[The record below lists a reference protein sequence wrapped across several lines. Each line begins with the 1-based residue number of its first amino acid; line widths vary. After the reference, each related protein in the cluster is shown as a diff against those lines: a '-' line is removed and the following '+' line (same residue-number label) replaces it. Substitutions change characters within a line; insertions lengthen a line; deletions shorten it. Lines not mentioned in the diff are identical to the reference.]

1 MKELKIVKPNNS
13 LNLNLFLISR
23 PIDLLLSIDLVLGKL
38 EEEYIFLI
46 FPNSNVNEQNG
57 IEFLKSKMHNELYNV
72 KYIYFNTS
80 SRFDSLNLLMFQRFI
95 KKKFGNFKFK
105 SIGGSGGPKS
115 RLAAKWLS
123 HQQFILTD
131 EGTYSLE
138 RVPKIIEYNLIFNKP
153 EDRIFKILYA
163 LFRITGLK
171 NPKPF
176 IIFTIFEELRDLK
189 DYRVKVSNLSNLKNL
204 LQKSFE
210 HNYVE
215 EIVVLGTH
223 PFFSNLSTEIYRKI
237 LEDLFIKHNG
247 EPIYLKAHKLFPETY
262 NLPVLETNL
271 PIEYHFMQTGKIPKT
286 LYSFGST
293 SNRLMSL
300 LYPETKI
307 INLPDEP
314 SKYKIN

>member
-1 MKELKIVKPNNS
+1 MSELKRVKANNS
-13 LNLNLFLISR
+13 PNLNLFLISR
-23 PIDLLLSIDLVLGKL
+23 PIDLLLSIDLVLGRL
-38 EEEYIFLI
+38 EEEFIFLI

-72 KYIYFNTS
+72 KYEHFNTS
-80 SRFDSLNLLMFQRFI
+80 TRLDTLNLLMFQRFI
-95 KKKFGNFKFK
+95 KKKFRNIKFK

-131 EGTYSLE
+131 EGTYSFE
-138 RVPKIIEYNLIFNKP
+138 RVPQIIENNLIFNEP
-153 EDRIFKILYA
+153 QDRIFKILYR
-163 LFRITGLK
+163 LFRITRIK

-176 IIFTIFEELRDLK
+176 IIFTIFEELRELK
-189 DYRVKVSNLSNLKNL
+189 DYRVEVSNLSNLKNIL
-204 LQKSFE
+204 HESFE

-215 EIVVLGTH
+215 DIIVLGTH
-223 PFFSNLSTEIYRKI
+223 PFYSKLSRDIYRKI
-237 LEDLFIKHNG
+237 LEDLFKRHNG
-247 EPIYLKAHKLFPETY
+247 QPIYLKAHKLFPETY
-262 NLPVLETNL
+262 NLPLLETNL
-271 PIEYHFMQTGKIPKT
+271 PIEYHFMQTGNIPKT

-307 INLPDEP
+307 INLLDE
-314 SKYKIN
+314 SANYKIN

>member
-1 MKELKIVKPNNS
+1 MREHKVENPDNS

-72 KYIYFNTS
+72 KYIHFNTS

-95 KKKFGNFKFK
+95 KKKFRNFKFK

-138 RVPKIIEYNLIFNKP
+138 RVPQIIENNLIFNEP

-163 LFRITGLK
+163 LFRITRLK

-189 DYRVKVSNLSNLKNL
+189 DYRVKVSNLSNLRNL
-204 LQKSFE
+204 LNESFE
-210 HNYVE
+210 HKYVK

-237 LEDLFIKHNG
+237 LEDLFKKHNG
-247 EPIYLKAHKLFPETY
+247 QPIYLKPHKLFPETY

-271 PIEYHFMQTGKIPKT
+271 PVEYHFMKTGKIPQK
-286 LYSFGST
+286 LYSFKST
-293 SNRLMSL
+293 SNRLISL

-307 INLPDEP
+307 INLSD
-314 SKYKIN
+314 